1 MRGRVAQQV
10 AEAVAGWIRN
20 DRRVASALLVSVE
33 GSAPLDIGS
42 SMYVD
47 SDGHIEGSIT
57 GGCVEG
63 AVVEEALSM
72 FAAHGPAR
80 LLGYGISDE
89 LAGSVGLMCGGTVSI
104 LLHELNGA
112 AREPSLSA
120 LEAILGEQPACLA
133 TVVDGPTAGRK
144 LFVTADKVVGTL
156 GGTELLD
163 HNVTREAHGFIA
175 QGRSAVRSMGH
186 DGSSLGDGLRIHF
199 TTYAA
204 PPQMVIVGANDFA
217 AAMAQ
222 LSDWFGYSATVVDAR
237 PGFLSSKRFSSHATP
252 VQGWPQETLAKM
264 TLTPRDAIVVCTHD
278 SKFDTPALMAAF
290 ATEAGYIGAL
300 GSRRTVADRNRR
312 LREAGASEADLA
324 RVYAPCGLDIGATTV
339 DETAVAILA
348 EISAAGS
355 GRSGGSL
362 RASNGPIRS
371 VRDDMPRAGGP
382 LAETLAR
389 SHAPD

>member
-10 AEAVAGWIRN
+10 AEVVAGWIR
-20 DRRVASALLVSVE
+20 DGRRVASALLVDVE

-47 SDGHIEGSIT
+47 GEGHIEGSIT
-57 GGCVEG
+57 GGCIEG

-80 LLGYGISDE
+80 LLRYGISDE

-104 LLHELNGA
+104 LLHELDGE

-120 LEAILGEQPACLA
+120 LEAILGEQPTCLA
-133 TVVDGPTAGRK
+133 TVVDGPAAGHK
-144 LFVTADKVVGTL
+144 LFITADEVVGAL

-175 QGRSAVRSMGH
+175 QGRSAVRSLGH

-217 AAMAQ
+217 AAIAQ
-222 LSDWFGYSATVVDAR
+222 LSDWFGYSATVIDAR
-237 PGFLSSKRFSSHATP
+237 PAFLSSKRFSSHATP
-252 VQGWPQETLAKM
+252 VQEWPEEALAKM
-264 TLTPRDAIVVCTHD
+264 TLTARDAILVCTHD

-300 GSRRTVADRNRR
+300 GSRRTAADRNRR
-312 LREAGASEADLA
+312 LREAGASDADLA
-324 RVYAPCGLDIGATTV
+324 RVYAPCGLDIGATTI

-348 EISAAGS
+348 EIFAARS
-355 GRSGGSL
+355 GRGGGSL
-362 RASNGPIRS
+362 REGSGPIRS
-371 VRDDMPRAGGP
+371 AHDDTPRARDP
-382 LAETLAR
+382 LVKTPAQP
-389 SHAPD
+389 HAPN